1 MTYQLRTLST
11 RQMNPNFAQ
20 WLNFGGHPTRTTP
33 GQKSDGNP
41 SSNKRAPSYDLR
53 QTPTQIEIKLAMPG
67 VSPETLDVSI
77 ERRRLTISGQ
87 SKQDVPDPAS
97 QLLHEGLG
105 EGLGDGHFEQVFDL
119 TEDADPDAIRA
130 SIKFGLVTILIP
142 RKTDQLPRRI
152 AVEH

>member
-20 WLNFGGHPTRTTP
+20 WLNFGGHPARTNP

-67 VSPETLDVSI
+67 VSPEMLNISI

-87 SKQDVPDPAS
+87 SKTAASDPTS
-97 QLLHEGLG
+97 QLLHQGLG
-105 EGLGDGHFEQVFDL
+105 ELHFEKVFEL

-130 SIKFGLVTILIP
+130 SIKLGLVTIEIP

>member
-11 RQMNPNFAQ
+11 RQMNPNLAE
-20 WLNFGGHPTRTTP
+20 WLDFGGHQARTNQTL
-33 GQKSDGNP
+33 KSDGKP
-41 SSNKRAPSYDLR
+41 SSIKRAPSYDLR

-105 EGLGDGHFEQVFDL
+105 EGHFEQVFDL
-119 TEDADPDAIRA
+119 TEDADPEAIRA

>member
-1 MTYQLRTLST
+1 LPNGSTLAGI
-11 RQMNPNFAQ
+11 QHA
-20 WLNFGGHPTRTTP
+20 PT
-33 GQKSDGNP
+33 QDKKSDGNP

-105 EGLGDGHFEQVFDL
+105 EGHFEQVFDL
-119 TEDADPDAIRA
+119 TEDADPEAIRA

-152 AVEH
+152 TVEH

>member
-1 MTYQLRTLST
+1 
-11 RQMNPNFAQ
+11 
-20 WLNFGGHPTRTTP
+20 
-33 GQKSDGNP
+33 
-41 SSNKRAPSYDLR
+41 
-53 QTPTQIEIKLAMPG
+53 MPG

-105 EGLGDGHFEQVFDL
+105 EGHFEQVFDL
-119 TEDADPDAIRA
+119 TEDADPEAIRA

>member
-1 MTYQLRTLST
+1 MTYQFRTLST
-11 RQMNPNFAQ
+11 RQMNPNLAE
-20 WLNFGGHPTRTTP
+20 WLDLGGHQARSNQPL
-33 GQKSDGNP
+33 KKDDNP
-41 SSNKRAPSYDLR
+41 ASNKRAPNYDLR
-53 QTPTQIEIKLAMPG
+53 QTPTQTEIKLAMPG

-105 EGLGDGHFEQVFDL
+105 EGHFEQVFDL

-130 SIKFGLVTILIP
+130 SIKFGLVTISIP

-152 AVEH
+152 VVEH

>member
-11 RQMNPNFAQ
+11 RKMNPNLAE
-20 WLNFGGHPTRTTP
+20 WLDFGGHQARTNQTL
-33 GQKSDGNP
+33 KSDGKP
-41 SSNKRAPSYDLR
+41 SSIKRTPSYDLR

-87 SKQDVPDPAS
+87 SKQDVPDPAG

-105 EGLGDGHFEQVFDL
+105 EGHFEQVFDL

-152 AVEH
+152 TVEH

>member
-1 MTYQLRTLST
+1 MQPAESYLNLSSIFRQPLGAKTMTYQLRTLST

-20 WLNFGGHPTRTTP
+20 WLNFGGHPARTNP

-41 SSNKRAPSYDLR
+41 PSNKRAPSYDLR

-87 SKQDVPDPAS
+87 SKQMS
-97 QLLHEGLG
+97 Q
-105 EGLGDGHFEQVFDL
+105 
-119 TEDADPDAIRA
+119 IRQA
-130 SIKFGLVTILIP
+130 NCF
-142 RKTDQLPRRI
+142 
-152 AVEH
+152 

>member
-1 MTYQLRTLST
+1 MTYHLRTLRT
-11 RQMNPNFAQ
+11 RQMNPNFAH
-20 WLNFGGHPTRTTP
+20 WLNFGGHPARTNP

-105 EGLGDGHFEQVFDL
+105 EGHFEQVFDL
-119 TEDADPDAIRA
+119 TEAADPEAIRA

>member
-20 WLNFGGHPTRTTP
+20 WLNFGGHPARTNP

-105 EGLGDGHFEQVFDL
+105 EGHFEQVFDL
-119 TEDADPDAIRA
+119 TEDADPEAILA

>member
-11 RQMNPNFAQ
+11 RQMNPNVAQ
-20 WLNFGGHPTRTTP
+20 WLNVGGHPARTIP

-77 ERRRLTISGQ
+77 EQRRLTISGQ

-105 EGLGDGHFEQVFDL
+105 EGHFEQVFDL
-119 TEDADPDAIRA
+119 TEDADPEAIRA